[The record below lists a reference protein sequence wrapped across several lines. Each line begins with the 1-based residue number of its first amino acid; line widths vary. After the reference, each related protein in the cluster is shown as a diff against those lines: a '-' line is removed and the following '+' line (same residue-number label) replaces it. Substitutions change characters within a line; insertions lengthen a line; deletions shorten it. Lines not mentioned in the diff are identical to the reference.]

1 MLAGKEKRREG
12 RASEAARRIHRI
24 SIKDSLSSYLST
36 RFLQLYKKSRV

>member
-12 RASEAARRIHRI
+12 RASEAARRIHNRI

-36 RFLQLYKKSRV
+36 RFLQLYKI